1 MCPKRLP
8 EEHKTSVP
16 LVRRRH
22 LWRVGPST
30 RGATAPSGKEDY
42 VATLTTRA
50 AQYSWII
57 VKNLFVP
64 DADIP
69 RLCSIADYAVF
80 YYDHSEMTS
89 GGMILAL
96 SYGVPVITRNIPAA
110 EIVSEKN
117 GWVFT
122 TEEELEDIIARLNPV
137 SADCGAVASRD
148 SIESVRG
155 HSWQFVGK
163 KLVSLYRSL

>member
-1 MCPKRLP
+1 
-8 EEHKTSVP
+8 
-16 LVRRRH
+16 
-22 LWRVGPST
+22 
-30 RGATAPSGKEDY
+30 
-42 VATLTTRA
+42 
-50 AQYSWII
+50 
-57 VKNLFVP
+57 
-64 DADIP
+64 
-69 RLCSIADYAVF
+69 
-80 YYDHSEMTS
+80 
-89 GGMILAL
+89 MILAL